1 MNFRNLTP
9 VVRALIL
16 ANAAVFF
23 LSFLMMPQLL
33 DYLAGYYPQSQSFR
47 IWQILTHMFTH
58 AGWMHL
64 LFNMLTLLS
73 FGPVLEKVLGSQRFA
88 WLYFI
93 SGLGAYAV
101 YSLWMFFQIRGLLAE
116 VQATGVNPA
125 EIFANSDRFNLNRE
139 FISTLNPAAARLLQ
153 SLVTPMVGASGAI
166 FGVLTAFALL
176 FPNAEL
182 FVMFIPIPIKAK
194 YLLPVVL
201 VGSIYLG
208 ISQMQ
213 GDNVAHFAHLGGALT
228 GFLWIKWWQKNNP
241 LAR

>member
-9 VVRALIL
+9 IVRALIL
-16 ANAAVFF
+16 ANAAVFV

-33 DYLAGYYPQSQSFR
+33 DYLAVYYPQSQSFR

-58 AGWMHL
+58 GGWMHL

-73 FGPVLEKVLGSQRFA
+73 FGPVLEKVLGAQRFA
-88 WLYFI
+88 SLYFI

-101 YSLWMFFQIRGLLAE
+101 YSLWMYFQVQGLVAE
-116 VQATGVNPA
+116 VQASGLNPA

-139 FISTLNPAAARLLQ
+139 FISTLNPPAIKLLK
-153 SLVTPMVGASGAI
+153 SLITQMVGASGAI

-208 ISQMQ
+208 INQME
-213 GDNVAHFAHLGGALT
+213 GGNVAHFAHLGGALT